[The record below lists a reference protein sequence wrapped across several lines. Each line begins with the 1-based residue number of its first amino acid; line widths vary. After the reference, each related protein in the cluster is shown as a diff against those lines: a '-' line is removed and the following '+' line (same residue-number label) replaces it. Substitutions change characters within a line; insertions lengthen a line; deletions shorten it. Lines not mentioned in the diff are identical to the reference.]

1 MLSSLFLLRLSLF
14 VFTVGFFVFVFFLI
28 VLSIIVNVTRASPS
42 GCFTGSITIFSSCL
56 PFPPPPPAPQQD
68 GGQVT
73 RNCTENTSIE
83 EYFVQEVTTQ
93 ILLFFSAELRD
104 ADRTWYMRRSGSQA
118 ENVDRST
125 HAQGLRVQPHTL
137 YYVDKLGALS
147 CLVTRLENT
156 YPGTAL
162 EPQYKIKTSQDYC
175 AGVRSPVFPSQ

>member
-56 PFPPPPPAPQQD
+56 PFPPPPPAPHPV

-93 ILLFFSAELRD
+93 ILLFRRAQGCRPHLIYASQRITSGKRWPEHA
-104 ADRTWYMRRSGSQA
+104 RTRLTCPA
-118 ENVDRST
+118 T
-125 HAQGLRVQPHTL
+125 HALLRRQVGCPLMSSHKAGKYLPRYRIRAPVQ
-137 YYVDKLGALS
+137 
-147 CLVTRLENT
+147 N
-156 YPGTAL
+156 
-162 EPQYKIKTSQDYC
+162 
-175 AGVRSPVFPSQ
+175 

>member
-56 PFPPPPPAPQQD
+56 PFPPPPRGRWRETAQKIRPSK
-68 GGQVT
+68 
-73 RNCTENTSIE
+73 N
-83 EYFVQEVTTQ
+83 
-93 ILLFFSAELRD
+93 ILSRKSRRKYFFSAELRD

>member
-1 MLSSLFLLRLSLF
+1 M
-14 VFTVGFFVFVFFLI
+14 
-28 VLSIIVNVTRASPS
+28 NVTRASPS

-56 PFPPPPPAPQQD
+56 PFPPPPPAPSAEQECW
-68 GGQVT
+68 GGRWRETAQKI
-73 RNCTENTSIE
+73 RPSKNILSRKSRRK
-83 EYFVQEVTTQ
+83 YFF
-93 ILLFFSAELRD
+93 FFSAELRD

-137 YYVDKLGALS
+137 SYVDKLGALS